1 MDDLADFVNTNKEQ
15 AGAAGEAAQDG
26 KVPEQKEPETKVTRG
41 WTLQHKIITGI
52 VSGREAG
59 QGQLR
64 GEDQDWGRLC

>member
-41 WTLQHKIITGI
+41 WTLQYNN
-52 VSGREAG
+52 RCC
-59 QGQLR
+59 LR
-64 GEDQDWGRLC
+64 W